1 MWEDIAL
8 YANCS
13 NICDSDIR
21 LIGVHTRP
29 HVEYR
34 LTAMNAEDGANPKK
48 STHEAERRYEVR
60 PDLGGF

>member
-13 NICDSDIR
+13 NI
-21 LIGVHTRP
+21 
-29 HVEYR
+29 
-34 LTAMNAEDGANPKK
+34 AMNAEDGANPKK